1 MAWWI
6 WVIVGLLLL
15 GAEMAFPGGI
25 VLLFFGA
32 AALVVGLLVAPGLD
46 LPAWAEFALF
56 SVLSVVSLFTLR
68 GPIQRRLKR
77 SGGRATDIDSLR
89 GETAVLEQD
98 LAPGATGKAELRGTS
113 WSAHNAGSEPLAAG
127 QSCVVERVEGLTLF
141 VRGTSS

>member
-6 WVIVGLLLL
+6 WVLIGLLLL

-32 AALVVGLLVAPGLD
+32 AALIVGLLVAPGLD
-46 LPAWAEFALF
+46 VPIWGEFALF
-56 SVLSVVSLFTLR
+56 SLLSVVSLYSLR

-77 SGGRATDIDSLR
+77 GDAAAADIDSLR
-89 GETAVLEQD
+89 GEVAVLTQD
-98 LAPGATGKAELRGTS
+98 LGPGANGKAELRGTT
-113 WSAHNAGSEPLAAG
+113 WSAHNVGDTPLAAG

-141 VRGTSS
+141 VKGKP